1 MNRLVYLSRTSLLVF
16 HSVAPLFRRLWRLG
30 DMVFFVPRGVFNPV
44 VSVSSALLVEL
55 VRRYARGLVVD
66 VGCGSGVLSVAA
78 AKQPRVDLV
87 LGVDSSLV
95 SVAATCVNAR
105 LNGVEDRIRC
115 YPSWRRLLG
124 EVTSRGGADTVI
136 VNPPYLPCDPLLV
149 GEEAWC
155 GGRDL
160 GIALGLLG
168 LGLGLLRD
176 SGVLLASFSSLS
188 GSRIPGFLRSRARC
202 FDKVSRRIG
211 AEEIVA
217 VACRP
222 A

>member
-1 MNRLVYLSRTSLLVF
+1 
-16 HSVAPLFRRLWRLG
+16 
-30 DMVFFVPRGVFNPV
+30 MVLFVPRGVFNPV

-55 VRRYARGLVVD
+55 VRRYARGLVID

-95 SVAATCVNAR
+95 SVAATRVNAR
-105 LNGVEDRIRC
+105 LNNVGDRVRC
-115 YPSWRRLLG
+115 YPSWGRLLG

-160 GIALGLLG
+160 GIALRLLG

-176 SGVLLASFSSLS
+176 GGVLLASFSSLS
-188 GSRIPGFLRSRARC
+188 GARIPGFLRGRARC

-211 AEEIVA
+211 PEEIVA